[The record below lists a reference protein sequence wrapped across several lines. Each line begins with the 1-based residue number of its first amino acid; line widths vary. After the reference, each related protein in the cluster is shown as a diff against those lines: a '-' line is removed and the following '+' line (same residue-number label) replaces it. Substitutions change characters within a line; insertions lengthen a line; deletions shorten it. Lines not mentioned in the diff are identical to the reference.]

1 MTRLCHH
8 FIHGAFF
15 SHGYSPTNFCW
26 IFGKYEAQLM
36 YVAESYFYFRR
47 TATLHCRHQNYIY
60 ALTLYS
66 GSETVPCTQTYCSTT
81 SRTMH
86 RKIPEWKPQ
95 LGACLKVSAL
105 LKSQLAV
112 PWNGT
117 GTSPATSPRFWSRMW
132 RPSCYQ
138 NKTLP
143 SPFTVLRRA
152 ILGRTLLSNHV
163 MQETQ
168 IHDEKQRTKK
178 VFSPTSHFC
187 WP

>member
-1 MTRLCHH
+1 MTRPLCHH

-15 SHGYSPTNFCW
+15 SHGYSQTNFCW
-26 IFGKYEAQLM
+26 IFGKCEAQLM
-36 YVAESYFYFRR
+36 YVAESYFFISDVLPRC
-47 TATLHCRHQNYIY
+47 TAGTKITFMLLHFIQVLKI
-60 ALTLYS
+60 L
-66 GSETVPCTQTYCSTT
+66 PCTQTYCSAT
-81 SRTMH
+81 SCTMH
-86 RKIPEWKPQ
+86 RKIPESV
-95 LGACLKVSAL
+95 GACLKVSAL
-105 LKSQLAV
+105 LKRQLAV

-117 GTSPATSPRFWSRMW
+117 GTSPATSPRFWSSMW

-152 ILGRTLLSNHV
+152 ILGRALLNNHV

-168 IHDEKQRTKK
+168 IYDEKQRTKK
-178 VFSPTSHFC
+178 VLSLTSHFC